1 MAAPTAGELVKSAFY
16 YSNVKDPGEEILG
29 YEATTGLEALNAII
43 DQWSGTSIYIPT
55 YYIETIT
62 TVPGDYQYTITPPIT
77 QLLEANLIDS
87 RNVLTYLRPID
98 LKRFNLL
105 NIPLGVQSPTRPN
118 VIFLQDDAAVIGV
131 STTVILFPIPDQVY
145 TVTLRA
151 KKYLTPFLYADTV
164 LEIPPFGRKALK
176 FQLARDLSVEYGSIL
191 DDKFESEY
199 QRVMKALRAA
209 NKKDSTVINSNPFN
223 TGWRQFRPWSGYYG

>member
-1 MAAPTAGELVKSAFY
+1 MSITAAEMVADAFY

-29 YEATTGLEALNAII
+29 YEASTGLDALNAII

-55 YYIETIT
+55 YKIETFV
-62 TVPGDYQYTITPPIT
+62 TVAGDWTYTITPPIT
-77 QLLEANLIDS
+77 QLLESNLIDAN
-87 RNVLTYLRPID
+87 NVQWPLRQID

-105 NIPLGVQSPTRPN
+105 NIPLSNQARTRPN
-118 VIFLQDDAAVIGV
+118 LIFLQDDTEVLGI
-131 STTVILFPIPDQVY
+131 STTVILFPVPDQVY

-151 KKYLTPFLYADTV
+151 KKYLTPFLYSDTI

-176 FQLARDLSVEYGSIL
+176 FQLSRDLSIEFGSNL

-199 QRVMKALRAA
+199 MRVMRALRAA
-209 NKKDSTVINSNPFN
+209 NKRDNTVINSNPYN
-223 TGWRQFRPWSGYYG
+223 TGWRRFRPWSGYYG